1 MTNCIRD
8 VETMHEG
15 GLPLFRIYLLQPS
28 RFVNQS
34 GLESCDKSRAYISQW
49 LVECHSGL
57 TGKDSP
63 HIRAQSTPGLCC
75 VEHVGEMRAVRG
87 FFYFS
92 AVSDIAVSPLTS
104 PLCGNST
111 PVPTVI
117 LL

>member
-49 LVECHSGL
+49 LVECHSQGR
-57 TGKDSP
+57 THHTFEHNRPPD
-63 HIRAQSTPGLCC
+63 C
-75 VEHVGEMRAVRG
+75 VASIMWEK
-87 FFYFS
+87 
-92 AVSDIAVSPLTS
+92 
-104 PLCGNST
+104 
-111 PVPTVI
+111 
-117 LL
+117 

>member
-8 VETMHEG
+8 METMHEG

-87 FFYFS
+87 FFTFRQFQ
-92 AVSDIAVSPLTS
+92 ILQFHLSPLTS

-111 PVPTVI
+111 
-117 LL
+117 LQ